1 MTGKRLTEIYEQ
13 LQESS
18 KRKENSLLTIDDFQA
33 QLKKKILLKFF
44 KKIYKNETLISHSIF
59 ITAEFLSTSKTTT
72 KVGK

>member
-33 QLKKKILLKFF
+33 QLKKKDIIKILQKNLQKWDTYKSQYFYYSRIF
-44 KKIYKNETLISHSIF
+44 KHFKNHYESW
-59 ITAEFLSTSKTTT
+59 
-72 KVGK
+72 